1 MYALTKENI
10 RKLLKEIAASR
21 KRKRI
26 QEQEKGKGKRKIII
40 TESSKY
46 EDELAAT
53 AVDIIEDA
61 VANKIRW
68 KHSSINLLK
77 WEQRRAIEKGEKHK
91 YLNDRECC

>member
-1 MYALTKENI
+1 METENLEYAITKENI
-10 RKLLKEIAASR
+10 CKLSKEIAASR

-61 VANKIRW
+61 VANKIPVEAQFQ
-68 KHSSINLLK
+68 KFV
-77 WEQRRAIEKGEKHK
+77 EARAQQG
-91 YLNDRECC
+91 